1 MKKFS
6 QLLSCYKCAENYPNH
21 YSEHDH
27 IHGHEL
33 DLSSMCSECHS
44 MVGHHTVVEMV
55 SHQKICDECNLRYR
69 LNFHHNPFKFNCTSK
84 SDTVNWWQISRLQN
98 AIACNVN
105 AIVVVLTS
113 HLTVTLLAVLEAFNN
128 FFYCH
133 TWTTSSLGYRTFVSP
148 PLASLAMQAPYP
160 PFGSPLRARAD

>member
-6 QLLSCYKCAENYPNH
+6 QLISCYECAENYPDH

-105 AIVVVLTS
+105 AIVVVLTI

-133 TWTTSSLGYRTFVSP
+133 TMDDFLTRLSHVRQPSARFARNAGALST
-148 PLASLAMQAPYP
+148 
-160 PFGSPLRARAD
+160 LRVTPQGTGD

>member
-1 MKKFS
+1 MRYSTENFSTSFTMKKFS
-6 QLLSCYKCAENYPNH
+6 QLLSCYECAENYPNH

-84 SDTVNWWQISRLQN
+84 SATVN
-98 AIACNVN
+98 
-105 AIVVVLTS
+105 
-113 HLTVTLLAVLEAFNN
+113 
-128 FFYCH
+128 
-133 TWTTSSLGYRTFVSP
+133 
-148 PLASLAMQAPYP
+148 
-160 PFGSPLRARAD
+160 